1 MNGPRDRRQSV
12 QNMSEAQ
19 FRELVM
25 TLFDQNAASNKEM
38 RGLIQE
44 NTKLTKEMRD
54 KTAAVVS
61 ILSFS
66 ESSVTWIVKIARFL
80 SVAAKI
86 LLPIVILYGAI
97 RGISKGHFPTWEDLL

>member
-1 MNGPRDRRQSV
+1 MTGPRDRRQSV
-12 QNMSEAQ
+12 QNMTEAQ

-25 TLFDQNAASNKEM
+25 TLFDQGSANMTEM
-38 RGLIQE
+38 RKLIQE
-44 NTKLTKEMRD
+44 NTALTKDMRD

-66 ESSVTWIVKIARFL
+66 ETSVTWIVKIARFL

-97 RGISKGHFPTWEDLL
+97 KGISKGHFPTWEDLL